1 MPIANEVEELHVPAL
16 QKLRL
21 LLSLW
26 KG

>member
-1 MPIANEVEELHVPAL
+1 MPVANEMEELHVSTH